1 MSQAR
6 TLNQLDFVA
15 ICPECGAM
23 VGWMSREMMD
33 DPAEFTR
40 EIQEW
45 TQAGLKLEQATTEES
60 RRRIRASHSVMCSK
74 AVEG

>member
-33 DPAEFTR
+33 DAAEFTR
-40 EIQEW
+40 EIQDW
-45 TQAGLKLEQATTEES
+45 TRAGLKLEQATTEES
-60 RRRIRASHSVMCSK
+60 RRRLEVFHRETCSK
-74 AVEG
+74 AVKA